1 MSRSVACIDYRN
13 GKILI
18 AKRIARGEMGDRWEF
33 PGGKIEEG
41 EDYTTAIKRE
51 MQEEFGCGCKVFE
64 QLAQGTF
71 EHKAKPCS
79 VVAFRVQLENDGVSE
94 PFKLTEHTQTAW
106 VEPSQIIKLPFVD
119 SDLNIFDQI
128 KKSLGIAEI

>member
-13 GKILI
+13 GKLLI

-41 EDYTTAIKRE
+41 EDYTAAIKRE
-51 MQEEFGCGCKVFE
+51 MNEEFGCSCKIFE
-64 QLAQGTF
+64 ELARGSF
-71 EHKAKPCS
+71 EHKGKSCS
-79 VVAFRVQLENDGVSE
+79 VVAFRVQLENDGISV

-106 VEPSQIIKLPFVD
+106 VVPEEIRRLPFVD

-128 KKSLGIAEI
+128 KKSLGIAEK

>member
-1 MSRSVACIDYRN
+1 
-13 GKILI
+13 
-18 AKRIARGEMGDRWEF
+18 MGDRWEF

>member
-41 EDYTTAIKRE
+41 EDYITAIKRE
-51 MQEEFGCGCKVFE
+51 MQEEFGCDCQVFE
-64 QLAQGTF
+64 ELAQGTF
-71 EHKAKPCS
+71 EHKGKPCS
-79 VVAFRVQLENDGVSE
+79 VVAFKVSLEKDGVSE
-94 PFKLTEHTQTAW
+94 PFTLTEHTQTAW
-106 VEPSQIIKLPFVD
+106 VAPSEISSLKFVD
-119 SDLNIFDQI
+119 SDLNILDQI
-128 KKSLGIAEI
+128 KKSIGITE

>member
-41 EDYTTAIKRE
+41 EDYSAAIKRE
-51 MQEEFGCGCKVFE
+51 MLEEFGCGCKIFE
-64 QLAQGTF
+64 ELAQGSF
-71 EHKAKPCS
+71 EHKRKPCS
-79 VVAFRVQLENDGVSE
+79 VVAFRIQLENDGISE
-94 PFKLTEHTQTAW
+94 PFILTEHTQIAW
-106 VEPSQIIKLPFVD
+106 VEPSEIRNLPFVD

-128 KKSLGIAEI
+128 KKSLGIAEK

>member
-13 GKILI
+13 GKLLI

-41 EDYTTAIKRE
+41 EDYTAAIKRE
-51 MQEEFGCGCKVFE
+51 MNEEFGCSCKIFE
-64 QLAQGTF
+64 ELARGSF
-71 EHKAKPCS
+71 EHKGKSCS
-79 VVAFRVQLENDGVSE
+79 VVAFRVQLENDGISV
-94 PFKLTEHTQTAW
+94 PFKLTEHTQTSW
-106 VEPSQIIKLPFVD
+106 VVPEEIRRLPFVD

-128 KKSLGIAEI
+128 KKSLGIAE

>member
-41 EDYTTAIKRE
+41 EDYTAAIKRE
-51 MQEEFGCGCKVFE
+51 MLEEFGCDCKIFE
-64 QLAQGTF
+64 ELAQGTF
-71 EHKAKPCS
+71 EHNGKNCS
-79 VVAFRVQLENDGVSE
+79 VVAFRVQLENDGISK
-94 PFKLTEHTQTAW
+94 PFVLTEHTQTEW
-106 VEPSQIIKLPFVD
+106 VEPAEIRKRPFVD

-128 KKSLGIAEI
+128 KKSLGIAEK

>member
-41 EDYTTAIKRE
+41 EDYTAAIKRE
-51 MQEEFGCGCKVFE
+51 MNEEFGCSCKIFE
-64 QLAQGTF
+64 ELAQGTF
-71 EHKAKPCS
+71 EHKGKTCS
-79 VVAFRVQLENDGVSE
+79 VVAFRVQLENDGISVA
-94 PFKLTEHTQTAW
+94 FKLTEHTQTAW
-106 VEPSQIIKLPFVD
+106 VEPEEIRRRPFVD

-128 KKSLGIAEI
+128 KKSLGIAEK

>member
-41 EDYTTAIKRE
+41 EDYTAAIKRE
-51 MQEEFGCGCKVFE
+51 MNEEFGCGCKIFE
-64 QLAQGTF
+64 ELAQGTF
-71 EHKAKPCS
+71 EHKGKNCS
-79 VVAFRVQLENDGVSE
+79 VVAFRVQLENDGISV

-106 VEPSQIIKLPFVD
+106 VEPEEIRNLPFVD

-128 KKSLGIAEI
+128 KKSLGIAEK

>member
-13 GKILI
+13 GKFLI
-18 AKRIARGEMGDRWEF
+18 AKRIAHGQMGDRWEF

-51 MQEEFGCGCKVFE
+51 MQEEFGCSCKVFE

-79 VVAFRVQLENDGVSE
+79 VVAFRVEGSQQDR
-94 PFKLTEHTQTAW
+94 LTLRSVVFGTF
-106 VEPSQIIKLPFVD
+106 LD
-119 SDLNIFDQI
+119 CIFCSRLMSGRYFLIQM
-128 KKSLGIAEI
+128 